1 MSDLKF
7 VLASNNKGKL
17 KEMREILSELGI
29 EVMSQ
34 REAGIASEPE
44 EDGTTFEEN
53 AIIKAKAAM
62 EASGLPAIADDS
74 GIAVDALN
82 GEPGIYSARYGDCGS
97 DEERVEY
104 LLKNMENEEHRA
116 AKFVSSIA
124 VAFPNGDVLTT
135 LGECHGTLTYEP
147 IGENGFGY
155 DPVFYMEQFG
165 RTLAQVTAEEKNS
178 VSHRGRALRAMK
190 EKLTEYFKE
199 KKYADQ

>member
-165 RTLAQVTAEEKNS
+165 CTLAQVTAEEKNS

>member
-1 MSDLKF
+1 MSEIRF

-29 EVMSQ
+29 DVMSQ
-34 REAGIASEPE
+34 KEAGIASEPE

-82 GEPGIYSARYGDCGS
+82 GEPGIYSARYGDCAS

-124 VAFPNGDVLTT
+124 VTFPNGDVLTT
-135 LGECHGTLTYEP
+135 IGECHGTLTYAP
-147 IGENGFGY
+147 VGENGFGY
-155 DPVFYMEQFG
+155 DPIFYMEQFG
-165 RTLAQVTAEEKNS
+165 RTLAEVTPEEKNS

-190 EKLTEYFKE
+190 EKLTEYFKANSV
-199 KKYADQ
+199 K

>member
-1 MSDLKF
+1 MSKVRF

-34 REAGIASEPE
+34 KEAGIASEPE
-44 EDGTTFEEN
+44 ENGTTFEEN
-53 AIIKAKAAM
+53 AIIKARAAM

-124 VAFPNGDVLTT
+124 VAFPGGDVLTT
-135 LGECHGTLTYEP
+135 IGECHGELTYAP
-147 IGENGFGY
+147 VGENGFGY

-165 RTLAQVTAEEKNS
+165 RTLAQVTPEEKNS

-190 EKLTEYFKE
+190 EKLTDYFKE
-199 KKYADQ
+199 NKIC

>member
-147 IGENGFGY
+147 VGENGFGY